1 MKPQE
6 FINAVKSGEMDEKLR
21 TVYVLDSEVEK
32 QKPRYISLLEEF
44 IKLFGD
50 DRDVIITS
58 APGRTEVCGNHT
70 DHNNG
75 KVMAASINLDAI
87 AVCAKSSDNRI
98 RVKSQG
104 HAMNEVN
111 ITKLLPDEA
120 EFGRSTAMVRGVV
133 AKIKDLGFEIGGFD
147 AVTTSDV
154 MGGSG
159 LSSSAAFEVLLG
171 TTVSYLFNDG
181 KISAVDIAKV
191 AQYSE
196 NVFFGKPCGLL
207 DQMASSVG
215 TFVSI
220 DFESTEKPVIK
231 KVDYD
236 FSTSGHSLCIVD
248 TGGNHSDLTDD
259 YAAVR
264 AEMESVAAAMGKN
277 VLREIS
283 FEDFKKALPEIKDKV
298 NDRAII
304 RAFHFYNENIRV
316 VKAVSALESGDFDA
330 FKQIIID
337 SGHSS
342 YMYNQ
347 NVFTPVNPTEQK
359 LSVALCMSEDI
370 LKGKGAWRVHGGGF
384 AGTIQ
389 AFVPNDILDEYKTAM
404 ESVFGEG
411 NCHVLIIRPV
421 GGTQVMY
428 LCNCIKER
436 NMKNELCFF

>member
-196 NVFFGKPCGLL
+196 NMFFGKPCGLL

-264 AEMESVAAAMGKN
+264 AEMESVAAVMGKN

-316 VKAVSALESGDFDA
+316 ETAVSALESGDFEA

-421 GGTQVMY
+421 GGTRVM
-428 LCNCIKER
+428 
-436 NMKNELCFF
+436 

>member
-220 DFESTEKPVIK
+220 DFESTEKLVIK

-316 VKAVSALESGDFDA
+316 ETAVSALESGDFEA

-421 GGTQVMY
+421 GGTRVM
-428 LCNCIKER
+428 
-436 NMKNELCFF
+436 

>member
-316 VKAVSALESGDFDA
+316 EKAVSALESGDFDA

-347 NVFTPVNPTEQK
+347 NVFAPANPTEQK

-389 AFVPNDILDEYKTAM
+389 AFVPNDVLDEYKIAM

-421 GGTQVMY
+421 GGTRVM
-428 LCNCIKER
+428 
-436 NMKNELCFF
+436 

>member
-6 FINAVKSGEMDEKLR
+6 FINAVKAGEMDEKFR
-21 TVYVLDSEVEK
+21 AVYVLDSEVEK
-32 QKPRYISLLEEF
+32 QKPRYIALLEEF
-44 IKLFGD
+44 INLFGD

-87 AVCAKSSDNRI
+87 AVCAKSGDNRI

-316 VKAVSALESGDFDA
+316 EKAVSALESGDFEA

-347 NVFTPVNPTEQK
+347 NVFSPANPTEQK
-359 LSVALCMSEDI
+359 LSVALCMTEDI

-389 AFVPNDILDEYKTAM
+389 AFVPNDILDTYKAAM
-404 ESVFGEG
+404 ESVFGNG

-421 GGTQVMY
+421 GGTRVM
-428 LCNCIKER
+428 
-436 NMKNELCFF
+436 

>member
-111 ITKLLPDEA
+111 ITKLLTDEA
-120 EFGRSTAMVRGVV
+120 EFGHSTAMVSGVV
-133 AKIKDLGFEIGGFD
+133 AKIQNLGFEIGGFD

-316 VKAVSALESGDFDA
+316 EKAVSALESGDFDA

-347 NVFTPVNPTEQK
+347 NVFAPSNPTEQK

-421 GGTQVMY
+421 GGTRVM
-428 LCNCIKER
+428 
-436 NMKNELCFF
+436 

>member
-1 MKPQE
+1 MKPRE
-6 FINAVKSGEMDEKLR
+6 YIEAIREGKTDENLKA
-21 TVYVLDSEVEK
+21 VYVLDSEVQK
-32 QKPRYISLLEEF
+32 QKKRYIELIEDF

-50 DRDVIITS
+50 DRDIIITS

-75 KVMAASINLDAI
+75 KVLAASINLDAV
-87 AVCAKSSDNRI
+87 AVCAKCSESRI
-98 RVKSQG
+98 RVKSRG
-104 HAMNEVN
+104 HAMNEVD
-111 ITKLLPDEA
+111 ITRLLPDEA
-120 EFGRSTAMVRGVV
+120 EFGRSTAMVRGVM
-133 AKIKDLGFEIGGFD
+133 AKIKDLGYEIGGFD
-147 AVTTSDV
+147 AVTASDV

-231 KVDYD
+231 KVDFD
-236 FSTSGHSLCIVD
+236 FSASGHSLCIVD

-264 AEMESVAAAMGKN
+264 AEMESVAAAMGKA
-277 VLREIS
+277 VLRES
-283 FEDFKKALPEIKDKV
+283 SYEEFKKQLPEIKDKV
-298 NDRAII
+298 NDRAIL
-304 RAFHFYNENIRV
+304 RAYHFYNENIRV
-316 VKAVSALESGDFDA
+316 DKAVAALEAGDFEQ
-330 FKQIIID
+330 FKQIIIE

-347 NVFTPVNPTEQK
+347 NVFTPTSPLEQK

-370 LKGKGAWRVHGGGF
+370 LKGRGAWRVHGGGF

-389 AFVPNDILDEYKTAM
+389 AFVPNDILEEYKSTM
-404 ESVFGEG
+404 ESVFGRG

-421 GGTQVMY
+421 GGIKVM
-428 LCNCIKER
+428 
-436 NMKNELCFF
+436 